1 MGYINLDSIDTLFT
15 AGLIGG
21 RHLKLLTGII
31 PAYHTPVNFMKNVKG
46 VLASTNNEIGE
57 CEDSRIR

>member
-21 RHLKLLTGII
+21 RQLKLVTGII
-31 PAYHTPVNFMKNVKG
+31 PAYYTPVNFMKYVKG
-46 VLASTNNEIGE
+46 VLASTSNEIGE
-57 CEDSRIR
+57 CADSRIR